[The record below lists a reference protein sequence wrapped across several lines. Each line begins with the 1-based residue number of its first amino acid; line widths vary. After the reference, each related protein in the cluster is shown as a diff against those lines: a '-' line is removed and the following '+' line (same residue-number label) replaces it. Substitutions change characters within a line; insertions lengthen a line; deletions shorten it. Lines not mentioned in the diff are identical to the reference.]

1 MEKKALSNQ
10 SIVKAFSIIELLASS
25 HEAMRL
31 QDIAAQSGIPAS
43 TALRLLNTLMR
54 LNYVSQ
60 SAQSNMYRLTLK
72 FSQISEAV
80 TSKFDLRGLIH
91 PYLISL
97 SDASRESTCL
107 AIERDMTA
115 VYIDVVTGPDSM
127 IKTMQ
132 YIGKSAPMH
141 CTGVGKLLLTD
152 YSGEKL
158 DEYLQV
164 KQLLPFTPNTITS
177 KEQLL
182 QELADIMKK
191 GYSIDDEECE
201 LGARCIAAPI
211 RNYTGK
217 IVACISVSGP
227 TIRMNMKQVDRLKP
241 IIVEIASKV
250 SKSLAYANQP
260 LPQDQMVPASLPA
273 KRF

>member
-10 SIVKAFSIIELLASS
+10 SIVKAFSIIELLASR

-31 QDIAAQSGIPAS
+31 QDISAQSGIPAS

-60 SAQSNMYRLTLK
+60 STKSSQYRLTLK

-80 TSKFDLRGLIH
+80 TSRFDLRGLIH

-97 SDASRESTCL
+97 SEASRESTCL
-107 AIERDMTA
+107 AIEQDMTV

-152 YSGEKL
+152 FSREKL

-177 KEQLL
+177 REQLL
-182 QELADIMKK
+182 LELADIVRK

-201 LGARCIAAPI
+201 LGARCIAAPV

-217 IVACISVSGP
+217 IIACVSISGP

-241 IIVEIASKV
+241 IIVEIAAKISNAM
-250 SKSLAYANQP
+250 AYTNVTNP
-260 LPQDQMVPASLPA
+260 
-273 KRF
+273 